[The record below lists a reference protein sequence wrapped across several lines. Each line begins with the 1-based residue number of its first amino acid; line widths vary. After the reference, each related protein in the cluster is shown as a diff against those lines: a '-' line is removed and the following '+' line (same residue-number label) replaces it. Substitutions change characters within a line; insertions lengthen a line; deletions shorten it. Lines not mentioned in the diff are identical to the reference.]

1 VNDLSKGAEIREMK
15 IICAW
20 CKKDMGEK
28 NGEGVEGV
36 SHSMC
41 EECFAQSEEKA
52 GNRSGIESGANTR
65 EKK

>member
-1 VNDLSKGAEIREMK
+1 MK

-41 EECFAQSEEKA
+41 EECFAQLEKEV
-52 GNRSGIESGANTR
+52 GNRSGIESGANTQ